1 MKVNYHRLMLV
12 YAAIALILIWS
23 GAGWIITEFGKIGV
37 PDSAPVAER
46 FNQFIMLHGISMV
59 LIGTYIMLK
68 NIVFRDTII
77 Y

>member
-1 MKVNYHRLMLV
+1 MKVNYHRLMFV

-23 GAGWIITEFGKIGV
+23 GVGWIITELSKI
-37 PDSAPVAER
+37 DAPKTAPPVEQ
-46 FNQFIMLHGISMV
+46 FNQFIFLHGISMV
-59 LIGTYIMLK
+59 LIGIYIMLK

>member
-1 MKVNYHRLMLV
+1 MFV

-23 GAGWIITEFGKIGV
+23 GAGWIITEFSKMDA
-37 PDSAPVAER
+37 PSSAPITER